1 MFSIETT
8 IILIAGG
15 LVAGI
20 LNGIVGMAVL
30 TLYPILLATGISPI
44 MANITATISIIF
56 SGCSAVYSSR
66 REIKPVKKE
75 TALITLLTT
84 IGCIGGTLILVN
96 SSNDQFK
103 KVVPFIIML
112 AGIMMIIPKK
122 QDSKSQVTG
131 FFKFIPL
138 VLAGA
143 YNGYFGAGSGI
154 IITALLSRI
163 TGQKYP
169 VYNAM
174 RNVLSLA
181 GNLTSA
187 IIFVFLMPVD
197 WLAIIPLAI
206 GLLVGG
212 YLGPIV
218 VRFIPTKIMEIG
230 VSWFAIGMAIY
241 LFISEY

>member
-8 IILIAGG
+8 LILITGG

-44 MANITATISIIF
+44 MANVTATISIIF

-96 SSNDQFK
+96 SSNGQFK
-103 KVVPFIIML
+103 KVVPFIILL
-112 AGIMMIIPKK
+112 AGIMMMIPKK
-122 QDSKSQVTG
+122 QNKTSRISKPFQVIALILSG
-131 FFKFIPL
+131 
-138 VLAGA
+138 V

-154 IITALLSRI
+154 IVTALLSRI
-163 TGQKYP
+163 TGQKYA

-187 IIFVFLMPVD
+187 IIFVFLMPID

-241 LFISEY
+241 LFITEF